1 MWYWIVVCEE
11 TLYYTESIGG
21 RKSIKSSEYKKI
33 SEAIYQWYRVQ
44 WKKGTPLSRPILKEK
59 ALQFYYEL
67 KEKEGLD
74 SLWVLGGQRGVSNFM
89 E

>member
-1 MWYWIVVCEE
+1 M
-11 TLYYTESIGG
+11 
-21 RKSIKSSEYKKI
+21 KSSEYKKI

-59 ALQFYYEL
+59 ALQFYFEL

-74 SLWVLGGQRGVSNFM
+74 SL
-89 E
+89 